1 MARAL
6 GHDDARRLAA
16 QRRCLPPLRIAIGP
30 SVAVCAP
37 VTGCPVARVAR
48 VTAQSLMRAAG
59 TPTLRFATAG
69 APRDAAGRC

>member
-16 QRRCLPPLRIAIGP
+16 QRRCLPPLLVTIGP

-37 VTGCPVARVAR
+37 VAGCPVARVASI
-48 VTAQSLMRAAG
+48 TAQSLMRAAG
-59 TPTLRFATAG
+59 TATLRFAAAG
-69 APRDAAGRC
+69 APRDAAGGC